1 MPIKIKIETPLYTDS
16 KKINLFEKISG
27 WVASTNKITRID
39 LLTSTTSE
47 PLILTPRAELKEK
60 GSLQAF
66 KNSKFFESPTLTPPK
81 KNLGK
86 NHFSRSYRHICKNHI
101 MCFNVF
107 FHTVL
112 MFF

>member
-66 KNSKFFESPTLTPPK
+66 KNSKFFESGFQSNLTCENILNGE
-81 KNLGK
+81 KNA
-86 NHFSRSYRHICKNHI
+86 RS
-101 MCFNVF
+101 
-107 FHTVL
+107 L
-112 MFF
+112 